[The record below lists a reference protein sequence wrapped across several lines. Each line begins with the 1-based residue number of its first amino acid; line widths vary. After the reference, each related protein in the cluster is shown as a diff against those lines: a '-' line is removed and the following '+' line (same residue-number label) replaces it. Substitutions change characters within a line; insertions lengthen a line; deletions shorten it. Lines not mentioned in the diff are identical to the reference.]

1 MNVILFEEAEVGV
14 PLPRTDPR
22 AVHIETILKRA
33 AGERFDAGIVDGAMG
48 KGWIESADQDSLIL
62 GFAWTGQPPALSG
75 LQAVIGLPRPQTAR
89 KVLQEATSLG
99 LGRITF
105 FQAERGEPSY
115 ASSTLWSD
123 GEWRRIL
130 VNGASQAFDTRLPVV
145 THCASLARA
154 LAGLPMGTPVI
165 ALDNYEATGPLS
177 LVAAAKMLPIVLALG
192 AERGWSAAERDLLRA
207 RGAALAHLGARVLR
221 VETALIAGIAVL
233 QAGRSEM

>member
-1 MNVILFEEAEVGV
+1 MNVILFEEAEVRA

-33 AGERFDAGIVDGAMG
+33 PGERFDAGIVDGAMG
-48 KGWIESADQDSLIL
+48 KGWIESADPHSLKL
-62 GFAWTGQPPALSG
+62 GFAWTGEPPPLSG

-99 LGRITF
+99 IGRITF

-130 VNGASQAFDTRLPVV
+130 VNGASQAFDTRLPIV
-145 THCASLARA
+145 THCASLAEG
-154 LAGLPMGTPVI
+154 LAAIQPGTPVI
-165 ALDNYEATGPLS
+165 ALDNYEGTGPLS
-177 LVAAAKMLPIVLALG
+177 SLARAQPLPVALALG
-192 AERGWSAAERDLLRA
+192 AERGWSEAERNILRE
-207 RGAALAHLGARVLR
+207 RGAAIAHLGVRVLR
-221 VETALIAGIAVL
+221 VETALIAGIAIIKASNS
-233 QAGRSEM
+233 QM